1 MGEAKQIIVRP
12 VKATEAN
19 ALVRRIHYSGAVA
32 QNSQLHLGVF
42 LHGALEG
49 VMQFGPSIDK
59 RRMAG
64 LVEGTNMGQFMELN
78 RMAFSAALPRNSE
91 SRALSVAFRML
102 RKVAPQI
109 KWIVSFADATQCGDG
124 AIYRAAG
131 FDLVGV
137 KRNRS
142 LRKLENG
149 VVVSDKSLNH
159 AMVDGRRGAS
169 VIKGESL
176 EGFQIKYV
184 YFLEPEW
191 RSRLTVPILGYDEI
205 AKRGARMYRGK
216 RLDHAA
222 EV

>member
-12 VKATEAN
+12 IKVADAN
-19 ALVRRIHYSGAVA
+19 ALVRKIHYSGAVA
-32 QNSQLHLGVF
+32 RNSQLHLGVF

-78 RMAFSAALPRNSE
+78 RMAFSSALPRNSE

-109 KWIVSFADATQCGDG
+109 KWVVSFADATQCGDG

-137 KRNRS
+137 KRNTS
-142 LRKLENG
+142 LLRLSSG
-149 VVVSDKSLNH
+149 QVVAKKSLDH
-159 AMVDGRRGAS
+159 ATVNGAYVSSS
-169 VIKGESL
+169 VAGEPL

-184 YFLEPEW
+184 YFLDPEW
-191 RSRLTVPILGYDEI
+191 RGRLTVPVLGYDEI
-205 AKRGARMYRGK
+205 VKRGARMYRGK